1 MKQCRKWSLQ
11 ALLLFSAVIDIAA
24 AEGESFFHQFL
35 GSPLLILVALLVI
48 DAIALLYHKI
58 RK

>member
-1 MKQCRKWSLQ
+1 MRNLAKWLLQ
-11 ALLLFSAVIDIAA
+11 ALMLFSAVVGIAA
-24 AEGESFFHQFL
+24 AADESFAYQFL

-48 DAIALLYHKI
+48 DALALLYHKI

>member
-1 MKQCRKWSLQ
+1 MKQLGKWGLQ
-11 ALLLFSAVIDIAA
+11 VLLLFSAVVGIAVA
-24 AEGESFFHQFL
+24 ADESFFYQFL

-48 DAIALLYHKI
+48 DAIVLLYHKI

>member
-1 MKQCRKWSLQ
+1 MKQLGKWVLQ
-11 ALLLFSAVIDIAA
+11 ILLLFSALAGTASAA
-24 AEGESFFHQFL
+24 DESFSYQFL
-35 GSPLLILVALLVI
+35 GSPLLILVVLLII

>member
-1 MKQCRKWSLQ
+1 MKQLGKWGLQ
-11 ALLLFSAVIDIAA
+11 TLLLFSAVIGIAA
-24 AEGESFFHQFL
+24 AADESFFYQFL

-48 DAIALLYHKI
+48 DAIVLLYHKI

>member
-1 MKQCRKWSLQ
+1 MKRLGKWGLQ
-11 ALLLFSAVIDIAA
+11 TLLLFSAVVGITAA
-24 AEGESFFHQFL
+24 AEESFFYKFL

-48 DAIALLYHKI
+48 DGIVLLYHKI

>member
-1 MKQCRKWSLQ
+1 MKQIGKWILQ
-11 ALLLFSAVIDIAA
+11 TLLLFSAVVGIAA
-24 AEGESFFHQFL
+24 AADESFFYQFL

-48 DAIALLYHKI
+48 DAIVLLYHKI